1 MATTVLDWALPRG
14 IGFSAI
20 VSMGDMCDIDFGDLL
35 DYFAVDEA
43 TKAIL
48 FYAEAVTHA
57 RKFMSAARRAARV
70 KPVIA
75 VKAGRLAE
83 GAQAAASHTGALTGS
98 DAVYEAAF
106 RRAGILRVREIDEL
120 FDAAATLALMS
131 PQRGK
136 RLAIITNGGGLGVLA
151 TDRLIEE
158 GGLLAALAP
167 ETIAELDAVLPPTW
181 SCANP
186 IDLIGD
192 ADAQRYSDAVSILM
206 SDPNVDA
213 MLVVNCP
220 TAVSSPLEAANGVIE
235 ALTRPADP
243 PVPRKNVLTSW
254 MGEAAARAGRDQ
266 LTRAKIPHYDTVERA
281 VRAFMHLVRYCES
294 QDLLVQTPRLSA
306 PDIEMDVVGA
316 QTIVRGAISD
326 NREWLDPAEVVAFLR
341 CYGIPTAQTEAVAD
355 AELAAQIAA
364 NIAGPVALKIRSRDI
379 VHKSDVG
386 GVVLDLIGFMEVKN
400 AADQMLGRIHQALP
414 EARLEGFIV
423 QAMVTRPGSYEL
435 IVGVSTDPT
444 FGPVILFG
452 HGGTAVEVLAD
463 KSLELPPLDSTLA
476 TAQIER
482 TRIAALLG
490 GYRGRPPINIHELID
505 VLITLSQIAADHAEV
520 IELDINPLLC
530 DPNGV
535 IAVDGRIRVLPTIA
549 PAHARMAIRP
559 YPQQLEAILKTT
571 GEASY
576 FVRPIRPED
585 ASSLCKF
592 ALAIPKEDLWHNF
605 FSALRDNADETAARL
620 S

>member
-1 MATTVLDWALPRG
+1 
-14 IGFSAI
+14 
-20 VSMGDMCDIDFGDLL
+20 
-35 DYFAVDEA
+35 
-43 TKAIL
+43 
-48 FYAEAVTHA
+48 
-57 RKFMSAARRAARV
+57 
-70 KPVIA
+70 
-75 VKAGRLAE
+75 
-83 GAQAAASHTGALTGS
+83 
-98 DAVYEAAF
+98 
-106 RRAGILRVREIDEL
+106 
-120 FDAAATLALMS
+120 
-131 PQRGK
+131 
-136 RLAIITNGGGLGVLA
+136 
-151 TDRLIEE
+151 
-158 GGLLAALAP
+158 
-167 ETIAELDAVLPPTW
+167 
-181 SCANP
+181 
-186 IDLIGD
+186 
-192 ADAQRYSDAVSILM
+192 
-206 SDPNVDA
+206 
-213 MLVVNCP
+213 
-220 TAVSSPLEAANGVIE
+220 
-235 ALTRPADP
+235 
-243 PVPRKNVLTSW
+243 
-254 MGEAAARAGRDQ
+254 
-266 LTRAKIPHYDTVERA
+266 
-281 VRAFMHLVRYCES
+281 MHLVRYCES

-355 AELAAQIAA
+355 AESAAQIAA

-463 KSLELPPLDSTLA
+463 ESLELPPLDSTLA

-535 IAVDGRIRVLPTIA
+535 IAVDGQSGSSQRSRLPT
-549 PAHARMAIRP
+549 HGWRFARIHN
-559 YPQQLEAILKTT
+559 
-571 GEASY
+571 
-576 FVRPIRPED
+576 
-585 ASSLCKF
+585 SSKLF
-592 ALAIPKEDLWHNF
+592 
-605 FSALRDNADETAARL
+605 
-620 S
+620 

>member
-254 MGEAAARAGRDQ
+254 MEKQQPALVAINSLGPKFRITIRLSELCVHSCILFVIARARIFWS
-266 LTRAKIPHYDTVERA
+266 RR
-281 VRAFMHLVRYCES
+281 
-294 QDLLVQTPRLSA
+294 
-306 PDIEMDVVGA
+306 
-316 QTIVRGAISD
+316 RG
-326 NREWLDPAEVVAFLR
+326 
-341 CYGIPTAQTEAVAD
+341 
-355 AELAAQIAA
+355 
-364 NIAGPVALKIRSRDI
+364 
-379 VHKSDVG
+379 
-386 GVVLDLIGFMEVKN
+386 
-400 AADQMLGRIHQALP
+400 
-414 EARLEGFIV
+414 
-423 QAMVTRPGSYEL
+423 
-435 IVGVSTDPT
+435 
-444 FGPVILFG
+444 
-452 HGGTAVEVLAD
+452 
-463 KSLELPPLDSTLA
+463 
-476 TAQIER
+476 
-482 TRIAALLG
+482 
-490 GYRGRPPINIHELID
+490 
-505 VLITLSQIAADHAEV
+505 
-520 IELDINPLLC
+520 
-530 DPNGV
+530 
-535 IAVDGRIRVLPTIA
+535 
-549 PAHARMAIRP
+549 
-559 YPQQLEAILKTT
+559 
-571 GEASY
+571 
-576 FVRPIRPED
+576 
-585 ASSLCKF
+585 
-592 ALAIPKEDLWHNF
+592 
-605 FSALRDNADETAARL
+605 
-620 S
+620 